1 MVLGLGASYFLG
13 DPSGVRDGLD
23 ILTGDVALSLGQPPH
38 TAALIAGPL
47 LSGTKVRA
55 ALMRLGARAGT
66 VAGKAGLV
74 WGPEGSQNPNAANAF
89 GVGPALGEF
98 DRSVITAHTVLAG
111 RYAADVA
118 TLLGGGSSTVLKNPT
133 RTCHDQL
140 SGRRDRS
147 ARHVADC
154 RRPDRGRRWYP
165 PASERRKCRAGGAV
179 RSTSRNT
186 WRRA

>member
-74 WGPEGSQNPNAANAF
+74 WGPEARRTRTPRT
-89 GVGPALGEF
+89 L
-98 DRSVITAHTVLAG
+98 SVWVRRWA
-111 RYAADVA
+111 
-118 TLLGGGSSTVLKNPT
+118 SST
-133 RTCHDQL
+133 
-140 SGRRDRS
+140 
-147 ARHVADC
+147 AA
-154 RRPDRGRRWYP
+154 
-165 PASERRKCRAGGAV
+165 
-179 RSTSRNT
+179 
-186 WRRA
+186 